1 MNTGDIAIDHFG
13 RVRRLLAMSIDG
25 LSVEQ
30 LMKQPDEES
39 NSLGWIGWHLARIQD
54 HALSN
59 LADREQAWIANGW
72 HERFGMAAEPEN
84 TGTGHSMDEVRA
96 FQSPESSLIIEY
108 YDAVYVR
115 TQEYLNTIT
124 PEELDR
130 VLNEPRWD
138 PMPSVGVRLVSVMHD
153 NSVHAGEMAYLKG
166 LLERRK
172 WFPA

>member
-1 MNTGDIAIDHFG
+1 M
-13 RVRRLLAMSIDG
+13 
-25 LSVEQ
+25 
-30 LMKQPDEES
+30 
-39 NSLGWIGWHLARIQD
+39 
-54 HALSN
+54 
-59 LADREQAWIANGW
+59 
-72 HERFGMAAEPEN
+72 
-84 TGTGHSMDEVRA
+84 
-96 FQSPESSLIIEY
+96 IIEY

-115 TQEYLNTIT
+115 TQEYLHTIT